1 MVSALFCPNRDY
13 RFAIR
18 SNLLIFYIKTYQ
30 LILDWEK
37 IQVSM
42 QSRSPSELIEIL

>member
-1 MVSALFCPNRDY
+1 MVSALFYPNRDY

-18 SNLLIFYIKTYQ
+18 SNLLIFYTETYQ
-30 LILDWEK
+30 RILDWGK
-37 IQVSM
+37 SQISK